1 MDWRSRH
8 ISGKNRSWPAKASP
22 NELPN
27 STHRKRRFK
36 PAWENRSVPTTQG
49 ERFCSERSSCIDWK
63 TPETRN
69 SRSALA
75 TGCAANCR
83 SFLLV
88 IPTRR
93 FLPIFSVKLTFLRSL
108 LPMAKRQARRSE
120 IRPRLRP
127 DKRLRSRIISQRRWR
142 QRFRLQQVLQVD
154 SLCVP
159 TAMTFDR
166 RAPTLRSISRTVL
179 AASLHPSERLAPPN
193 PPQSRKEAGFRT
205 GEGRGSRRR
214 AHASLGGGTC
224 SGERSRGDPSA
235 RVFRHFN

>member
-1 MDWRSRH
+1 
-8 ISGKNRSWPAKASP
+8 
-22 NELPN
+22 
-27 STHRKRRFK
+27 
-36 PAWENRSVPTTQG
+36 
-49 ERFCSERSSCIDWK
+49 
-63 TPETRN
+63 
-69 SRSALA
+69 
-75 TGCAANCR
+75 
-83 SFLLV
+83 
-88 IPTRR
+88 
-93 FLPIFSVKLTFLRSL
+93 
-108 LPMAKRQARRSE
+108 
-120 IRPRLRP
+120 
-127 DKRLRSRIISQRRWR
+127 
-142 QRFRLQQVLQVD
+142 
-154 SLCVP
+154 LCVP